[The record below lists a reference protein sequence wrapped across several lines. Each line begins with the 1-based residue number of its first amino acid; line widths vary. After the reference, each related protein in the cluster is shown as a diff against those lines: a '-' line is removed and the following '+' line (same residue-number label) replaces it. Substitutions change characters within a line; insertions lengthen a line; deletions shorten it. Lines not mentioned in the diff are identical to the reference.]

1 MIQTIGLAHR
11 AKKATIGTEMTIDA
25 LRKQQLHLIV
35 LATDASMLTK
45 KKVYDKAKTYQTEV
59 LEVITS
65 DVLSH
70 ALGKKDI
77 KVIGIT
83 DLGFSQLLMNEK
95 RK

>member
-1 MIQTIGLAHR
+1 MIQIIGLARR
-11 AKKATIGTEMTIDA
+11 ARKVSIGTEMTIEK

-45 KKVYDKAKTYQTEV
+45 KKVYDKAKTYNVEV
-59 LEVITS
+59 IEVITS